1 MESGD
6 PLSFSHVDSLTSIRD
21 IRDALSQIEAA
32 EQKTE
37 KQLYALVETEPELEK
52 EMKKIQTA
60 IPTVEA
66 LQCSSRLVLV
76 REERVLRVVVLVST
90 CQRFCLVSGLCHIC

>member
-6 PLSFSHVDSLTSIRD
+6 VSAFSHVDSLTSIQD
-21 IRDALSQIEAA
+21 IRDALAQIEA
-32 EQKTE
+32 EERKTE
-37 KQLYALVETEPELEK
+37 DRLDALIQMEPELDK

-66 LQCSSRLVLV
+66 LQHSSRCGFC
-76 REERVLRVVVLVST
+76 VV
-90 CQRFCLVSGLCHIC
+90 H